1 MSDLE
6 AAKRI
11 EPSLAII
18 PLDTTFELFRLP
30 SADAGRFVRILESLF
45 SKALQY
51 SIENPSSQ
59 SLKDASGAVAS
70 EKSSGEGYVSITRTV
85 NEISILVDAQVGDEL
100 RRNEEWI
107 KESRGGIVEYEGP
120 YGCLRVR
127 GPMPLR
133 ESDPTPRW
141 KSRFASFNA
150 FCRSYRYRSKFHQDA
165 TGSGNRGLF
174 DFNLVSSPLTQS
186 LFWLSLNG
194 LLHDRRDTDWIFVKQ
209 DKVAAAGQA
218 LEADGWVVT

>member
-127 GPMPLR
+127 GPMPL
-133 ESDPTPRW
+133 
-141 KSRFASFNA
+141 
-150 FCRSYRYRSKFHQDA
+150 HL
-165 TGSGNRGLF
+165 TGIAANFTKTLQVAGIAVFLIS
-174 DFNLVSSPLTQS
+174 T
-186 LFWLSLNG
+186 W
-194 LLHDRRDTDWIFVKQ
+194 DTDWIFVKQ